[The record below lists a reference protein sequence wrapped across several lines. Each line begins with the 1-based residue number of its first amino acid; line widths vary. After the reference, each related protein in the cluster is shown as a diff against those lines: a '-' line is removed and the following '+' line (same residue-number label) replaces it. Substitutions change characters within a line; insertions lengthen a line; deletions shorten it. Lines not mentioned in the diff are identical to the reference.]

1 MNGHTHMIGGMLAG
15 AVLAPIVGQIGTHL
29 LPFVAAAAL
38 AAPLPDIDHPGSM
51 YGRFVPLPGVAKVF
65 GRIEPYVRGPFGNG
79 ERSFGH
85 VGRRVPFGVLWHR
98 GPTHSVAMALV
109 FGTVGYLAASRVVPA
124 LALCL
129 GVGILTGYLSHLALD
144 ELNVSGEHFLWPLNR
159 RELRLRWPSFRV
171 GSGWETVLAL
181 GMLVLAFWRLEPH
194 VATLAVRSL
203 VR

>member
-1 MNGHTHMIGGMLAG
+1 MNGHTHMIGGALAG
-15 AVLAPIVGQIGTHL
+15 AVLAPIVGQVGPHL
-29 LPFVAAAAL
+29 LPFVAAATL

-51 YGRFVPLPGVAKVF
+51 YGRCVLLPGVAKVF

-85 VGRRVPFGVLWHR
+85 VGRRVPLGILWHR
-98 GPTHSVAMALV
+98 GPTHSVTMALV
-109 FGTVGYLAASRVVPA
+109 FGAVGYLVASRVVPA
-124 LALCL
+124 SALCL
-129 GVGILTGYLSHLALD
+129 GVGILAGYLSHLALD
-144 ELNVSGEHFLWPLNR
+144 ELNVSGEHLLWPLNR

-171 GSGWETVLAL
+171 GSGWETILAL

-194 VATLAVRSL
+194 VAALAARSL